1 MNMIMINLFEI
12 FDPSIR
18 RNQIQLNWIFILT
31 PIILF
36 PNLYWLIPSRL
47 VIIFK
52 LLIDYLFN
60 EFKII
65 ITNKYIINISVF
77 LGIIIYIIIL
87 NLIRLIPY
95 IFTLTRHLIF
105 NLSISLSLWIR
116 FIIYSVINFPIKTL
130 RHLVPL
136 NSPKFLINFIV
147 IIELIRL
154 IIRPW
159 TLSIRLSANLI
170 AGHLILVLLR
180 NFLINFILLSSFT
193 IIIENILLIL
203 EISIAFIQAYVFS
216 ILLILYFYESIN

>member
-1 MNMIMINLFEI
+1 MKMILINLFET
-12 FDPSIR
+12 FDPSI
-18 RNQIQLNWIFILT
+18 NNSIQLNWIFIIF

-36 PNLYWLIPSRL
+36 PNLYWLIPSRIT
-47 VIIFK
+47 IIFK
-52 LLIDYLFN
+52 LLIKYLFN

-65 ITNKYIINISVF
+65 ITNKYLININLF
-77 LGIIIYIIIL
+77 LRIIIYIIIL
-87 NLIRLIPY
+87 NLFRLIPY

-105 NLSISLSLWIR
+105 NLSISFSLWFR
-116 FIIYSVINFPIKTL
+116 FIIYSLINFPIKTL
-130 RHLVPL
+130 SHLVPL

-170 AGHLILVLLR
+170 SGHLILILLR
-180 NFLINFILLSSFT
+180 NFIINFIILLPFT
-193 IIIENILLIL
+193 LFIQNILLIL

-216 ILLILYFYESIN
+216 ILLILYFSESIN